1 MSFFTFCDVADSPGF
16 RSKLGLVF
24 GIDALVAQA
33 QFATFHTLDGRR
45 LQGPEIDHLVKQ
57 PMDMIRIPGLAL
69 ALLENNKI
77 SHLKTYGYRNLET
90 HAPLETTTA
99 MYAALFSKAVFA
111 CLAMQLVQEKRLDLD
126 KVLDL
131 FQNND
136 KGRSCRAQRSISR
149 GVLTQSGQRF

>member
-1 MSFFTFCDVADSPGF
+1 
-16 RSKLGLVF
+16 
-24 GIDALVAQA
+24 
-33 QFATFHTLDGRR
+33 
-45 LQGPEIDHLVKQ
+45 
-57 PMDMIRIPGLAL
+57 
-69 ALLENNKI
+69 
-77 SHLKTYGYRNLET
+77 
-90 HAPLETTTA
+90 

-149 GVLTQSGQRF
+149 GVLTQSVQRF